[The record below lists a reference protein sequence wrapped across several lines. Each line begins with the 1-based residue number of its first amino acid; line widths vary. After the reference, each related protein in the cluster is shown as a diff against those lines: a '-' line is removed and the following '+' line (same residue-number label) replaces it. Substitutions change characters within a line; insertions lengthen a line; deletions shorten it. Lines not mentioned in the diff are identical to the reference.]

1 MRRKSEAGQA
11 LAVTVVAMVALIG
24 FAGLGVDMGM
34 LRYEKRLQ
42 QNAADAAAI
51 AGANN
56 IPYGGITVGAQN
68 ASAANKF
75 TDSGGGEVSDC
86 GSGAAVGT
94 VCVQVNST
102 ETTGGPQSGP
112 HANDPNYV
120 EVLVAAVQPTYFMRI
135 LGIRQETV
143 TARAVATNVGGGG
156 CLYTLGR
163 PGSPTDVSVTG
174 GSINAPNC
182 GILDDGDLNAAGG
195 TVTARSVG
203 VAGACGAGCPGNA
216 ILGIPVAADPL
227 SSLVALLTS
236 LLPGGPCQ
244 ADPNLTA
251 DGTLNP
257 GNYCAITISGA
268 ANVTFNPGVY
278 TIVGNF
284 TSSTSG
290 TLTGTG
296 VTFAITTG
304 AINITGT
311 GILNLSAPT
320 TGSFTGILFWQAATD
335 VSAGAFSVANGSSL
349 GGALY
354 LPAAALTMTM
364 SGSNSVVPDA
374 ILVVNSLTVSGG
386 GTLTLSAS
394 GASNSPIKTTTLVE

>member
-11 LAVTVVAMVALIG
+11 LAVTVVALVALIG

-42 QNAADAAAI
+42 QSAADAAAI

-68 ASAANKF
+68 ASAENKF
-75 TDSGGGEVSDC
+75 TDSGGGQVTDC
-86 GSGAAVGT
+86 GSGAAIGT
-94 VCVQVNST
+94 VCVQVNSK
-102 ETTGGPQSGP
+102 ETSGGPQSGP

-120 EVLVAAVQPTYFMRI
+120 EVLVADVQPTYFMRI

-143 TARAVATNVGGGG
+143 TARAVATNLGGGG
-156 CLYTLGR
+156 CLYTLGP
-163 PGSPTDVSVTG
+163 PGSPADVNVTG
-174 GSINAPNC
+174 GSINAANC
-182 GILDDGDLNAAGG
+182 GILDDGDLNATGG
-195 TVTARSVG
+195 TVTARSIG
-203 VAGACGAGCPGNA
+203 VAGACLVGCPGNA

-227 SSLVALLTS
+227 SGLMALLTP
-236 LLPGGPCQ
+236 LLPGGACQ

-257 GNYCAITISGA
+257 GNYCAITIGGS

-278 TIVGNF
+278 NIVGNF
-284 TSSTSG
+284 TSTTTG

-296 VTFAITTG
+296 VTFAITSG
-304 AINITGT
+304 VINLTGT

-320 TGSFTGILFWQAATD
+320 GTSFAGILFLQAATD
-335 VSAGAFSVANGSSL
+335 SSAAAFSVSNGSSL

-364 SGSNSVVPDA
+364 SGSNSVVPDTV
-374 ILVVNSLTVSGG
+374 LVVNSLTVSGG
-386 GTLTLSAS
+386 GTLNLNTDASA
-394 GASNSPIKTTTLVE
+394 GSPIKSTTLVE